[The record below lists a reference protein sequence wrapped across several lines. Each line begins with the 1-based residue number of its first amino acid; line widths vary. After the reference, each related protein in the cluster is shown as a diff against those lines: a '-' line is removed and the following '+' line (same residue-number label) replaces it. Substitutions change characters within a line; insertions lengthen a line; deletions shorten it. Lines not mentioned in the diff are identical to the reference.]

1 MWRELVFF
9 SVMGQDM
16 RKLFIGSILV
26 GLIEKSPDVKVMK
39 AITKMLEDWMKN
51 KDVKMLNQGPNLKEK
66 SILLVKLMQ
75 YVEKR
80 FPDDAELN
88 GQFLDLINYVYRDEL
103 LRNRS
108 GYIKGN
114 CFILL
119 YPNRKNQLCTKPSSD
134 FLFLSRVVEKTKNQ
148 AENFSRK
155 LRL

>member
-1 MWRELVFF
+1 
-9 SVMGQDM
+9 MGQDM

-108 GYIKGN
+108 GYNKGN
-114 CFILL
+114 LLFYSSCFIQI
-119 YPNRKNQLCTKPSSD
+119 KNQLH
-134 FLFLSRVVEKTKNQ
+134 LAWEIRVMGYYGH
-148 AENFSRK
+148 
-155 LRL
+155 